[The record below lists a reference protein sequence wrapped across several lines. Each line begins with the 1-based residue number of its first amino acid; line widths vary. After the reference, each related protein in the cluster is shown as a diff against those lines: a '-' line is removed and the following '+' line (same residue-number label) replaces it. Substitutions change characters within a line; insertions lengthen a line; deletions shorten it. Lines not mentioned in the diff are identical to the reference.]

1 MFVHD
6 RHQAI
11 LQRLLKKPRWS
22 VDALLRELPVSRS
35 TLRRDLVDLER
46 RRSVIRVHGGVMRP
60 DFIQGEATF
69 DRRQR
74 QHEQEKQDIARLAA
88 QIVPD
93 HATVYLDA
101 GTTTLRVAE
110 LLLPRRHLRIFT
122 HSLRLMTLATT
133 GHAAITCLGGEHRP
147 GSDALVGNLTLKW
160 LENLRFDVAVIGAS
174 GVGADG
180 AFTTELSECS
190 VKQRIMQRTGK
201 SILVCDSSKWNG
213 SAAVR
218 FADWK
223 EFHTWVSDTGLPA
236 SARHYARR
244 HGIHLELAHQ
254 QEGAAA

>member
-6 RHQAI
+6 RHQVI
-11 LQRLLKKPRWS
+11 LQHLLKKPRWS
-22 VDALLRELPVSRS
+22 IDALLRELPVSRS

-60 DFIQGEATF
+60 DFVHGELTF

-74 QHEQEKQDIARLAA
+74 QHEDEKQSIARMAA
-88 QIVPD
+88 AIVPEQ
-93 HATVYLDA
+93 ASVYLDA

-110 LLLPRRHLRIFT
+110 LLLPRRRLRLFT
-122 HSLRLMTLATT
+122 HSLRVMNLATT

-160 LENLRFDVAVIGAS
+160 LENLRFDVAIIGAS
-174 GVGADG
+174 AVGGEG

-190 VKQRIMQRTGK
+190 VKQRILQRTGK

-213 SAAVR
+213 SAAVH

-223 EFHTWVSDTGLPA
+223 DFHTWVCDAGLPT
-236 SARHYARR
+236 SARQEARR
-244 HGIHLELAHQ
+244 HGIPLELAQ
-254 QEGAAA
+254 QQKGAAA

>member
-1 MFVHD
+1 MFVQD

-11 LQRLLKKPRWS
+11 LQHLLKKPRWS
-22 VDALLRELPVSRS
+22 VEALLRELPVSRS

-60 DFIQGEATF
+60 DFIHGEPTF
-69 DRRQR
+69 ERRQR
-74 QHEQEKQDIARLAA
+74 QHEDEKQAIARIAA
-88 QIVPD
+88 EMVPD

-110 LLLPRRHLRIFT
+110 LLLPRRNLRLFT
-122 HSLRLMTLATT
+122 HSLRLMNLATT

-160 LENLRFDVAVIGAS
+160 LEHLRFDVAIIGAS
-174 GVGADG
+174 AVGVEG

-190 VKQRIMQRTGK
+190 VKQCIVGRAK
-201 SILVCDSSKWNG
+201 KCLLVCDSSKWNG
-213 SAAVR
+213 SAAVH

-223 EFHTWVSDTGLPA
+223 DFHTWVSDVGLPA
-236 SARHYARR
+236 SAQQHARR
-244 HGIHLELAHQ
+244 QGVHLEVVRHA
-254 QEGAAA
+254 EGAAA